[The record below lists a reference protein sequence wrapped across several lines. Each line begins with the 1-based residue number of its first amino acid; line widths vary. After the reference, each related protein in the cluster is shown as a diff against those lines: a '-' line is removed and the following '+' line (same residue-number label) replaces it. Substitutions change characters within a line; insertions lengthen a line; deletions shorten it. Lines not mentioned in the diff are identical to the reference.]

1 MDDARERKNPRKI
14 SGSYSKA
21 ANQTNM
27 LSQLSSAWYNL
38 DVDFRRDIPEPSET
52 THGQYFLASNRR
64 TSRYLV
70 WVSGTLTSREKRIAM
85 TDPIDHR
92 GHIELMPIINP
103 LKMLILEPKSL
114 RLQRQG
120 QNTLIMMISPFVA
133 VDTRSQTAQEMR
145 KHLNTQKKMT
155 HQSVIGVMRE
165 RRRSHE
171 HEYRDCSRRTQAPG
185 SLSRT

>member
-70 WVSGTLTSREKRIAM
+70 WVSGTLTSREKKDSYDRS
-85 TDPIDHR
+85 D
-92 GHIELMPIINP
+92 
-103 LKMLILEPKSL
+103 
-114 RLQRQG
+114 
-120 QNTLIMMISPFVA
+120 
-133 VDTRSQTAQEMR
+133 RSQRPHRAYA
-145 KHLNTQKKMT
+145 NN
-155 HQSVIGVMRE
+155 QSPE
-165 RRRSHE
+165 NA
-171 HEYRDCSRRTQAPG
+171 YT
-185 SLSRT
+185 